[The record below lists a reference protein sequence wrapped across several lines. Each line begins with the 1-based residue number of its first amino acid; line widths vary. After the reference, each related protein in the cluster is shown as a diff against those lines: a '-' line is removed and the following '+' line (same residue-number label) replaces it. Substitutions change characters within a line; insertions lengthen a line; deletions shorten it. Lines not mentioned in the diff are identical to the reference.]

1 MPISFTRGTC
11 SRPRFSTVTEAFFH
25 YATTQPSATAARD
38 LSAEP
43 AVEISYGE
51 LAERSIRLAQRLRSL
66 GVMPG
71 HRVPLVVKRGV
82 GMLVGILSILSCGAQ
97 YVPLDGGV
105 VADETL
111 RFVLQQT
118 GGRIALSSK
127 ATAHRISS
135 TDVTDVVII
144 EDEDNSEQ
152 IIADFTPVSKP
163 EDGCYVIYTSGMLTY
178 LILLLIRLTCIRHN
192 RYTKRSR
199 HHSQQCDKL
208 VMSSTRQSGY
218 WSWNMCWP
226 SAERQL

>member
-1 MPISFTRGTC
+1 
-11 SRPRFSTVTEAFFH
+11 RPSFSTVTEAFFH

-82 GMLVGILSILSCGAQ
+82 AQ

-127 ATAHRISS
+127 ATAHRISN

-152 IIADFTPVSKP
+152 SVEDFTPVSKP
-163 EDGCYVIYTSGMLTY
+163 EDGCYVIYTSGTTGTPKGVD
-178 LILLLIRLTCIRHN
+178 ITHNNVTNLLCQAPGNLGIGPGICVGQVLNVSFDMAAWETLGCLSN
-192 RYTKRSR
+192 GGT
-199 HHSQQCDKL
+199 L
-208 VMSSTRQSGY
+208 VMRGSDWSKALKQTR
-218 WSWNMCWP
+218 
-226 SAERQL
+226 

>member
-11 SRPRFSTVTEAFFH
+11 SRPSFSTVTEAFFH

-51 LAERSIRLAQRLRSL
+51 LAKRSIRLAQRLRSL

-71 HRVPLVVKRGV
+71 HRVPLVVKRGA

-144 EDEDNSEQ
+144 EDEGVSTQSVE
-152 IIADFTPVSKP
+152 DFTPLSKP
-163 EDGCYVIYTSGMLTY
+163 EDGCYVIYTSGMLLY
-178 LILLLIRLTCIRHN
+178 L
-192 RYTKRSR
+192 
-199 HHSQQCDKL
+199 HHS
-208 VMSSTRQSGY
+208 
-218 WSWNMCWP
+218 P
-226 SAERQL
+226 